1 MIVNRLLVSVVL
13 MQLLMV
19 LSKPQFSLGFC
30 LSKHT
35 PAIGLQY
42 KFKSFM
48 WVTTVPPI
56 LFVIVFKIWLDKT
69 FYAKFLYYIPSET
82 ELREAKI
89 HSSRADDSGHRLEKR
104 FGHPA
109 LHAELF
115 TPMLH
120 AKMVPLLGDV
130 YKGKIGSDKT
140 RLDEYG
146 GQKMD
151 AQVIEG
157 GLRIAGIE
165 QRDLEYDPALY
176 GRDRGELDWDARSI
190 ASTAIFGH
198 NRGDSASVY
207 HQKTHYYAG
216 SMAGG
221 RASPAPSAFD
231 RYATKTPINPASV
244 SNIELSRLGGS
255 VDHLPLLNDPG
266 YNLGGAN
273 QGPLVAPLPRY
284 ASPDPMRRPPMRH
297 ASPAPPRFASPA
309 PVQYPPQAGMQY
321 SPVEG
326 YREAPLHRPYPSR
339 DSSVNH
345 SSQESMSNPNL
356 GGRGV
361 YRGGY

>member
-1 MIVNRLLVSVVL
+1 MTFL
-13 MQLLMV
+13 
-19 LSKPQFSLGFC
+19 
-30 LSKHT
+30 
-35 PAIGLQY
+35 AIGLQY
-42 KFKSFM
+42 KFKSFL
-48 WVTTVPPI
+48 WITTVPPI
-56 LFVIVFKIWLDKT
+56 LFVVIFKIWLDKT
-69 FYAKFLYYIPSET
+69 FYDKFMYYIPSEA
-82 ELREAKI
+82 ELRQAKI
-89 HSSRADDSGHRLEKR
+89 HSSRADDSRNRLEKR

-120 AKMVPLLGDV
+120 AKMIPFLGDV
-130 YKGKIGSDKT
+130 YKGKIGSDKA

-151 AQVIEG
+151 AQVFEG

-176 GRDRGELDWDARSI
+176 RRDRGELDWDARSI

-207 HQKTHYYAG
+207 HQKTQHHHYAG

-231 RYATKTPINPASV
+231 RYATKTPMMNQGNLSG
-244 SNIELSRLGGS
+244 IELSRLGSS
-255 VDHLPLLNDPG
+255 VDHLPLLDDQF
-266 YNLGGAN
+266 GGDVPN
-273 QGPLVAPLPRY
+273 VPLPRY
-284 ASPDPMRRPPMRH
+284 ASPDPTLRAPSRYG
-297 ASPAPPRFASPA
+297 SPAPQPPPRFASPA
-309 PVQYPPQAGMQY
+309 PSQLQYPPQAGMQY

-326 YREAPLHRPYPSR
+326 YREAPLHRPYASR
-339 DSSVNH
+339 DNSTGH
-345 SSQESMSNPNL
+345 ASQESLS
-356 GGRGV
+356 GYAGRGT

>member
-1 MIVNRLLVSVVL
+1 
-13 MQLLMV
+13 
-19 LSKPQFSLGFC
+19 
-30 LSKHT
+30 
-35 PAIGLQY
+35 
-42 KFKSFM
+42 M

-56 LFVIVFKIWLDKT
+56 LFVVIFKIWLDKT
-69 FYAKFLYYIPSET
+69 FYHKFMYYIPSES
-82 ELREAKI
+82 ELRQAKI

-109 LHAELF
+109 LHTELF

-120 AKMVPLLGDV
+120 AKMMPLLGDV

-165 QRDLEYDPALY
+165 QRDLEYDPVLY
-176 GRDRGELDWDARSI
+176 GRDRGELDWDARSM

-221 RASPAPSAFD
+221 RASPAPSAFE
-231 RYATKTPINPASV
+231 RYANKPQMNP
-244 SNIELSRLGGS
+244 SNLSAIELSRLGSS

-266 YNLGGAN
+266 YNPGEVQN
-273 QGPLVAPLPRY
+273 QPPLAPPLPRY
-284 ASPDPMRRPPMRH
+284 ASPDPISRPSSRYG
-297 ASPAPPRFASPA
+297 SPVAQPPPRFASPA
-309 PVQYPPQAGMQY
+309 PLQYPPQAGMQY

-339 DSSVNH
+339 DSSAQH
-345 SSQESMSNPNL
+345 SSRESVSSNI
-356 GGRGV
+356 GGRGA
-361 YRGGY
+361 YRGY

>member
-1 MIVNRLLVSVVL
+1 
-13 MQLLMV
+13 
-19 LSKPQFSLGFC
+19 
-30 LSKHT
+30 
-35 PAIGLQY
+35 
-42 KFKSFM
+42 M

-56 LFVIVFKIWLDKT
+56 LFVVVFKIWLDKT
-69 FYAKFLYYIPSET
+69 FYDKFMYYIPSET
-82 ELREAKI
+82 ELRQAKI
-89 HSSRADDSGHRLEKR
+89 HSSRADDSRNRLEKR

-120 AKMVPLLGDV
+120 AKMMPLLGDV

-176 GRDRGELDWDARSI
+176 RRDRGELDWDARSV

-198 NRGDSASVY
+198 NRMDSASVY
-207 HQKTHYYAG
+207 HQKTHQHHHHHHYAG
-216 SMAGG
+216 SMAAGG

-231 RYATKTPINPASV
+231 RYATRTPMMSQGDLSA
-244 SNIELSRLGGS
+244 IELSRLGSS
-255 VDHLPLLNDPG
+255 VDHLPLLNDAG
-266 YNLGGAN
+266 YNVGDALN
-273 QGPLVAPLPRY
+273 APLPRY
-284 ASPDPMRRPPMRH
+284 ASPEPVQRPGSRY
-297 ASPAPPRFASPA
+297 ASPAPA
-309 PVQYPPQAGMQY
+309 PLQLQYPPQAGMQY

-339 DSSVNH
+339 DNSTGHV
-345 SSQESMSNPNL
+345 SQESVS
-356 GGRGV
+356 GYAGRGA